1 MLALSSK
8 YNIEQ
13 VDFTDWMSFQPSNIT
28 EEISPHPEAL
38 RKYLKLQINMEQL
51 KRQNI
56 IQV

>member
-38 RKYLKLQINMEQL
+38 RKYLKLQINME
-51 KRQNI
+51 
-56 IQV
+56 